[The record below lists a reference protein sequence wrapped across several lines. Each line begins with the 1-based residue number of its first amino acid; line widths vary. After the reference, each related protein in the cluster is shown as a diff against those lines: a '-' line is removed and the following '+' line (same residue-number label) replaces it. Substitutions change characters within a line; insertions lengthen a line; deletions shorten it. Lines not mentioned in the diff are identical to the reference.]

1 MASFNRPVVIRGA
14 ALGGGNS
21 SLICTPLVGRTRDEL
36 LAEMG
41 RIVAWQ
47 PDLIEWRVDFYSGIA
62 DRNGVLGLSADLAR
76 VSRGIPLIF
85 TVRSAREGG
94 KSIPISDEQVASL
107 CVEACETRAFGLIDF
122 ELSAPRAG
130 LERVRAAAHETDTGL
145 ILSFHDFTG
154 TPGEDLL
161 HAKFAEASELGG
173 DIAKVAVMP
182 HSVEDVLALLRASRR
197 AYERFDMPLITMSM
211 GPLGVLSR
219 VAGWMF
225 GSSVSFAVGAA
236 SSAPGQLPIED
247 LRAGMAVL
255 QKALEGT

>member
-1 MASFNRPVVIRGA
+1 MADLNKPVVIRGVT
-14 ALGGGNS
+14 LGGGDGP
-21 SLICTPLVGRTRDEL
+21 LICTSLVGRTRDEL
-36 LAEMG
+36 LAELG
-41 RIVAWQ
+41 QIVSFE

-94 KSIPISDEQVASL
+94 EAISLGDEQVASL

-122 ELSAPRAG
+122 ELTAPRDG
-130 LERVRAAAHETDTGL
+130 LDRVRAAARATDTGL
-145 ILSFHDFTG
+145 ILSFHDFAG
-154 TPGEDLL
+154 TPDGELL
-161 HAKFAEASELGG
+161 HAKFGEAKELGG
-173 DIAKVAVMP
+173 DVAKVAVMP
-182 HSVEDVLALLRASRR
+182 HSVDDVLTLLRASHR
-197 AYERFDMPLITMSM
+197 AYESFDMPLITMSM
-211 GPLGVLSR
+211 GPLGVLTR

-247 LRAGMAVL
+247 LRAGLAVL
-255 QKALEGT
+255 RKALEGA